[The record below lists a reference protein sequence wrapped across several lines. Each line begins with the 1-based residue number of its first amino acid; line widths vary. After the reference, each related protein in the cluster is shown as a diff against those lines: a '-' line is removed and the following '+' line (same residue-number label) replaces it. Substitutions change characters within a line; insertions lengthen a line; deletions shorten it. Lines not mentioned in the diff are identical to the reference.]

1 MCRELLRSMPWAAG
15 RRSNVWSPSWTVIRR
30 VFTVFSDIAVIG
42 TGYVGLV
49 TGACFAE
56 LGNDVVC
63 LDVDVS
69 RIESLRSGNVPFFE
83 PGLEELVRRNA
94 SAGRLSFEFE
104 PDRAIPNAAI
114 VFLAV
119 GTPQTAD
126 GSADL
131 SYLRRAAVTIAE
143 NLGRDTVIVNKS
155 TVPVETGDL
164 VAAIVRERKSGTYH
178 VSVVSNPEFL
188 REGSAISDFMHPD
201 RIVLG
206 VDDTEAAAM
215 MRHLYAPLDAK
226 IIEADVRTAEMIKC
240 TANAFLATKIS
251 FANQIAL
258 ICERVGTDVTEVM
271 RGAGAD
277 HRIGTA
283 FLGAGIGFGGS
294 CFPKDLTALSRVAE
308 RVGVVPSLL
317 EATLTINR
325 EQIER
330 AVDRI
335 EKHVGT
341 LQGARVAVL
350 GLAFKSQTDDVRES
364 PAIALVERLLEK
376 GATVVAHDPV
386 AISTARRRLGRRV
399 MFAQNAYEAS
409 SGADV
414 LVIATD
420 WNEYKQLDL
429 RIVKGHMRGRLVF
442 DGRNVF
448 DPQDVVVLGFDY
460 IGIGRHT
467 RVACADGSAVES

>member
-1 MCRELLRSMPWAAG
+1 M
-15 RRSNVWSPSWTVIRR
+15 
-30 VFTVFSDIAVIG
+30 FSDIAVIG

-63 LDVDVS
+63 LDVDES
-69 RIESLRSGNVPFFE
+69 RIESLRSGRVPFFE

-94 SAGRLSFEFE
+94 SAGRLTFEVDPE
-104 PDRAIPNAAI
+104 RAIPHAAVI
-114 VFLAV
+114 FLAV

-131 SYLRRAAVTIAE
+131 SYIRKAAVTITE

-164 VAAIVRERKSGTYH
+164 VAAIVRERKATAH
-178 VSVVSNPEFL
+178 RVSVVSNPEFL

-206 VDDTEAAAM
+206 VDDAEAAAT

-226 IIEADVRTAEMIKC
+226 FIETDVRTAEMIKYA
-240 TANAFLATKIS
+240 ANAFLATKIS

-258 ICERVGTDVTEVM
+258 ICERVGADVGDVM

-277 HRIGTA
+277 QRIGTA

-294 CFPKDLTALSRVAE
+294 CFPKDLMALSHVAE

-325 EQIER
+325 EQIDRVVE
-330 AVDRI
+330 RI
-335 EKHVGT
+335 ERYAGT
-341 LQGARVAVL
+341 LRGLRVAVL
-350 GLAFKSQTDDVRES
+350 GLSFKPQTDDVRES
-364 PAIALVERLLEK
+364 PAVALIERFLDK
-376 GATVVAHDPV
+376 GATVTAHDPV
-386 AISTARRRLGRRV
+386 AMPTASRRLRGRIT
-399 MFAQNAYEAS
+399 FAASAYEAS

-429 RIVKGHMRGRLVF
+429 RIAKRHMHGRLVF

-448 DPQDVVVLGFDY
+448 DPREVVALGFDY
-460 IGIGRHT
+460 MGVGRVT
-467 RVACADGSAVES
+467 RLACADASSVTS

>member
-1 MCRELLRSMPWAAG
+1 MS
-15 RRSNVWSPSWTVIRR
+15 
-30 VFTVFSDIAVIG
+30 SDIAVIG

-63 LDVDVS
+63 LDIDRS
-69 RIESLRSGNVPFFE
+69 RIESLRAGHVPFFE

-94 SAGRLSFEFE
+94 SAGRLSFETD
-104 PDRAIPNAAI
+104 PARAIGPAAI

-119 GTPQTAD
+119 GTPQTSD

-131 SYLRRAAVTIAE
+131 SYVRQAAITIAE

-164 VAAIVRERKSGTYH
+164 VSAIVRERKSSAH
-178 VSVVSNPEFL
+178 RVSVVSNPEFL
-188 REGSAISDFMHPD
+188 REGSAIGDFMQPD

-206 VDDTEAAAM
+206 VDDPDAAAT

-226 IIEADVRTAEMIKC
+226 IIETDVRTAEMIKY

-251 FANQIAL
+251 FANQIAH
-258 ICERVGTDVTEVM
+258 ICEMVGADVGDVM

-277 HRIGTA
+277 RRIGNS

-294 CFPKDLTALSRVAE
+294 CFPKDLAALSQVAE

-317 EATLTINR
+317 QATLAINR
-325 EQIER
+325 EQIVR

-335 EKHVGT
+335 EQRLGSLKGS
-341 LQGARVAVL
+341 RVAVL
-350 GLAFKSQTDDVRES
+350 GLAFKPQTDDVRES
-364 PAIALVERLLEK
+364 PAIALIELLLAK
-376 GATVVAHDPV
+376 GAAVAAHDPV
-386 AISTARRRLGRRV
+386 AVATARRRLGGRV
-399 MFAQNAYEAS
+399 TFAQSAFEAA
-409 SGADV
+409 SGADA
-414 LVIATD
+414 LVVATD

-429 RIVKGHMRGRLVF
+429 RIAKEHMRGRLLF

-448 DPQDVVVLGFDY
+448 DPNEAAALGFDY
-460 IGIGRHT
+460 MGIGRRT
-467 RVACADGSAVES
+467 RLASSVSAVES

>member
-1 MCRELLRSMPWAAG
+1 
-15 RRSNVWSPSWTVIRR
+15 
-30 VFTVFSDIAVIG
+30 VFSDIAVIG

-63 LDVDVS
+63 LDVDKS

-94 SAGRLSFEFE
+94 SAGRLTFEVD
-104 PDRAIPNAAI
+104 PARAIPGAAI

-131 SYLRRAAVTIAE
+131 AYVRQAAVTIAE
-143 NLGRDTVIVNKS
+143 NLGRDTVVVNKS

-164 VAAIVRERKSGTYH
+164 VAAIIRERKASTH
-178 VSVVSNPEFL
+178 RISVVSNPEFL
-188 REGSAISDFMHPD
+188 REGSAINDFMHPD

-206 VDDTEAAAM
+206 VDDVGAAAT
-215 MRHLYAPLDAK
+215 MRHLYAPLNAK
-226 IIEADVRTAEMIKC
+226 IIETDVRTAEMIKY

-258 ICERVGTDVTEVM
+258 ICERVGADVGDVM

-277 HRIGTA
+277 QRIGTA

-294 CFPKDLTALSRVAE
+294 CFPKDLAALSHVAE

-317 EATLTINR
+317 EATLAINR

-330 AVDRI
+330 AVERI
-335 EKHVGT
+335 ERHVGA
-341 LQGARVAVL
+341 LQGTRIAVL
-350 GLAFKSQTDDVRES
+350 GLAFKPQTDDVRDS
-364 PAIALVERLLEK
+364 PAIALIEAFLEK
-376 GATVVAHDPV
+376 GATVAAHDPV
-386 AISTARRRLGRRV
+386 AITTAGRRLGSRV
-399 MFAQNAYEAS
+399 TLAQNAYEAS

-414 LVIATD
+414 LVVATD

-429 RIVKGHMRGRLVF
+429 RIMKTRMRGSLVF
-442 DGRNVF
+442 DGRNVLE
-448 DPQDVVVLGFDY
+448 PKEVVALGFDY
-460 IGIGRHT
+460 MGIGRCT
-467 RVACADGSAVES
+467 RLAYADTTSVQS